1 MNEQIIREACDDIE
15 YEIKFGNEHFI
26 GEVQRAVARIRAAL
40 TDEPVDNLPTPRR
53 DKGVGHA
60 Y

>member
-1 MNEQIIREACDDIE
+1 MNSQNIREACDDIE
-15 YEIKFGNEHFI
+15 HAVTLGNEGFI
-26 GEVQRAVARIRAAL
+26 GEVQKAVARIRGAL
-40 TDEPVDNLPTPRR
+40 TDEPVDNLPVPRR